1 MDIINLLCSA
11 WPQNNFWATLIKIFD
26 VGSYAWTI
34 ILFTLVLK
42 LVLTPLDF
50 FQRYSTNK
58 TTRAQAKLK
67 PQLDKLQK
75 QYGQNQTLLYQKQNE
90 LYKKSGFSMKGS
102 CIVMLIYMV
111 ATLTIFLTLYNSIQ
125 YIAGFKIKTQ
135 FNTLQDTYYSSY
147 NPNYNTYYGIDEKDL
162 NSLESQE
169 EKDAYISSKLSLKEE
184 SIKSQLDMTD
194 EMFSGLTGDALQ
206 TKIKEE
212 IDKKIDEELTPYKET
227 AQGLVVE
234 KYLEIKDSWLWIK
247 NIWIAD
253 KPTVNEILTYNSYKS
268 STGDES
274 VTQEEYETIM
284 AKLLNGD
291 EKLNGVNGYYI
302 LSILVVLVSLLS
314 QFISRKMMQPKGAPA
329 QNQGTMAKVM
339 MFFMPIVMLLFTLRS
354 SSIFSI
360 YILANSFIST
370 LLMPLTTKLC
380 NSIAEKQDKQEEIKT
395 KADYSRYW

>member
-147 NPNYNTYYGIDEKDL
+147 YSSYNPNYNDYYDINETEL
-162 NSLESQE
+162 NGLESQE
-169 EKDAYISSKLSLKEE
+169 EKDAYVSSKLSLKAE
-184 SIKSQLDMTD
+184 SIKLQLESEDENFSALTD
-194 EMFSGLTGDALQ
+194 EEKT
-206 TKIKEE
+206 TKINE
-212 IDKKIDEELTPYKET
+212 KIDEELTPYKET

-274 VTQEEYETIM
+274 VTQKDYETIM

-314 QFISRKMMQPKGAPA
+314 QFISRKIMQPKGAPA

-360 YILANSFIST
+360 YILANSLIST

-395 KADYSRYW
+395 KADYSRY

>member
-147 NPNYNTYYGIDEKDL
+147 NPNYNTYYGIVEEEL
-162 NSLESQE
+162 NRLESQE
-169 EKDAYISSKLSLKEE
+169 EKDAYISSKLSLKVE
-184 SIKSQLDMTD
+184 SIKSQLEEDANFSALTD
-194 EMFSGLTGDALQ
+194 EEKT
-206 TKIKEE
+206 TKINE
-212 IDKKIDEELTPYKET
+212 KIEEELTPYKET

-274 VTQEEYETIM
+274 VTQEDYETIM

-360 YILANSFIST
+360 YILANSLIST

-395 KADYSRYW
+395 KADYSRY